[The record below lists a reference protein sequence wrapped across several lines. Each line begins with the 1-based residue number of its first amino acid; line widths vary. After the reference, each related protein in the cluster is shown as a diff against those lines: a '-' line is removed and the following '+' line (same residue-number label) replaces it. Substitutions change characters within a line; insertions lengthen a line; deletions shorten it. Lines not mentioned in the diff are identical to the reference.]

1 MLEGANVLVV
11 DSSKIVQKIVASILK
26 KDMGADMVI
35 LTGSGSEALDTI
47 RKGDTRIDWVISGW
61 ELPGVS
67 GYDFLRAL
75 RDNPATASI
84 PFIMMTSY
92 DDKDHIV
99 QALEAG
105 VTDYLIKPFTHQRFL
120 DDIQRIISLQRRRKA
135 ARYKAPDENPVTIR
149 FADGHEYKGTLM
161 DISKTDCL
169 TRTVVFNKAVTCIY
183 DSARVS
189 ISLGA
194 RKVEF
199 TGQLFRMEKT
209 PSKKPDGQMFAAF
222 QIVEIDEANKARLS
236 RFIEDLC
243 AQLGAEP

>member
-26 KDMGADMVI
+26 NDMGADTVI
-35 LTGSGSEALDTI
+35 LTGSGADALETI

-67 GYDFLRAL
+67 GFDFLRAL
-75 RDNPATASI
+75 RETPATASI

-92 DDKDHIV
+92 DDKEHIV

-105 VTDYLIKPFTHQRFL
+105 VTDYLIKPFTHHRFL
-120 DDIQRIISLQRRRKA
+120 EDIQRIISLQRRRKA

-149 FADGHEYKGTLM
+149 FKDDHEYAGTLM

-169 TRTVVFNKAVTCIY
+169 TRTVVFDQAATCIY
-183 DSARVS
+183 DSARVCV
-189 ISLGA
+189 
-194 RKVEF
+194 KVEAHDIEF

-222 QIVEIDEANKARLS
+222 QIIGIDDANKARLAA
-236 RFIEDLC
+236 FIDRLC
-243 AQLGAEP
+243 VQMTE